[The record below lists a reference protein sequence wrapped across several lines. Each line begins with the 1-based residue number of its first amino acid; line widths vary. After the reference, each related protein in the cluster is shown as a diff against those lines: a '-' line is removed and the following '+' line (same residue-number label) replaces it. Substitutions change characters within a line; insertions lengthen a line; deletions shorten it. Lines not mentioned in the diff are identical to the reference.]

1 MNPLTAA
8 RLALIARLE
17 TISSASGYITSAG
30 TNVRTGWLSE
40 VLKAPDVS
48 FPLIVVQPAKPSQA
62 AISDGYST
70 IVPLGFSVVGA
81 VQAGIDYEAALE
93 DLTLDLVRCLTPSPG
108 VSVAWRSPD
117 MRDLR
122 IKAPEYFPPGEG
134 VSAATVLFP
143 VELSVVITGA

>member
-30 TNVRTGWLSE
+30 TNVRTGWLNE
-40 VLKAPDVS
+40 LLKEQGVG
-48 FPLIVVQPAKPSQA
+48 FPLIVVQQAKPSQA
-62 AISDGYST
+62 AISDGHSVL
-70 IVPLGFSVVGA
+70 VPLGFSVVGA

-93 DLTLDLVRCLTPSPG
+93 DLTLDLIRCLTPSPG
-108 VSVAWRSPD
+108 VPVAWRSPE

-122 IKAPEYFPPGEG
+122 IKPPEFYPPGDG

-143 VELSVVITGA
+143 VELSVVIAGA